1 MTKFTVETTATVFFE
16 IEAEDFDA
24 AEIAADKI
32 VSAMPDN
39 ATSEEV
45 TKRMW
50 YHAPKFNFERACDL
64 LIHRQ

>member
-39 ATSEEV
+39 ATNGGV
-45 TKRMW
+45 FD
-50 YHAPKFNFERACDL
+50 HAPKFNFERACDL

>member
-1 MTKFTVETTATVFFE
+1 MFFE

-39 ATSEEV
+39 ATIIDMV
-45 TKRMW
+45 RCDP
-50 YHAPKFNFERACDL
+50 APRFNFERACDL